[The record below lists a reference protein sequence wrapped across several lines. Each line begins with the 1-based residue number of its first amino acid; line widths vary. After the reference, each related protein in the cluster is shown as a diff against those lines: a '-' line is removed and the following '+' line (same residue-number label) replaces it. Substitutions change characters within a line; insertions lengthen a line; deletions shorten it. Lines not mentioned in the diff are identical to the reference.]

1 MYFKNIV
8 ASALKRYIRRS
19 YIWFLFFIFLTP
31 KIEKKTL
38 FLGLILRF
46 SNLNVLLKGLLMQ
59 DWVFRLGLIYISISF
74 LGAIYCLKVE
84 YLKFMRI
91 SFGILF
97 PKKNY
102 DPYSILFSIFVF
114 AGYLITDRSFFTLS
128 IYYCEGPSDQGNK
141 KGGGKLPHL
150 ILVGIERKLDPLYDF
165 LLLLPFRF
173 VDLPKFLLY
182 TYTIGKNWKW
192 TKVCLCYKSFELSDH
207 FRLTAFS
214 PLLAATSE

>member
-1 MYFKNIV
+1 MKLHLILIFHSFEPKNRKNL
-8 ASALKRYIRRS
+8 S
-19 YIWFLFFIFLTP
+19 
-31 KIEKKTL
+31 

-128 IYYCEGPSDQGNK
+128 IYYCKGPSDQGDM
-141 KGGGKLPHL
+141 
-150 ILVGIERKLDPLYDF
+150 E
-165 LLLLPFRF
+165 
-173 VDLPKFLLY
+173 
-182 TYTIGKNWKW
+182 
-192 TKVCLCYKSFELSDH
+192 
-207 FRLTAFS
+207 
-214 PLLAATSE
+214 